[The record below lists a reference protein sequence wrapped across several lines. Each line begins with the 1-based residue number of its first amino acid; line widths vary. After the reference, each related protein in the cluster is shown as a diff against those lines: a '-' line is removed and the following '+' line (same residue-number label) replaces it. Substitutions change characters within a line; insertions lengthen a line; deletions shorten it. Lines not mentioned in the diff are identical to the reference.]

1 MAAGSAAAAA
11 DPASSGRVLPPDT
24 IVMIQSKAMTDNP
37 ALRLLRAARLMGPVP
52 TTTIL
57 DRPTGEA
64 LRLARRQTRTGAERP
79 DYQHT
84 AHWVLCDVRLA
95 KGIIVEGAMRLTP
108 PQPGRINPKIT
119 RATAIV
125 AHFDGRH
132 VDLVRNGERQRVRLA
147 SGDTFPLRVRLAEDP
162 PNPITGLMPGH
173 PDEALPIGAWSRPLN
188 PGDFIQDVL
197 ALTPR
202 I

>member
-1 MAAGSAAAAA
+1 M
-11 DPASSGRVLPPDT
+11 V
-24 IVMIQSKAMTDNP
+24 QSRAMTTKT
-37 ALRLLRAARLMGPVP
+37 AIRLMRAARLLGPMP
-52 TTTIL
+52 TTTTL
-57 DRPTGEA
+57 DRPNGES
-64 LRLARRQTRTGAERP
+64 LRLARRTTRVGAERP
-79 DYQHT
+79 EYQHT

-95 KGIIVEGAMRLTP
+95 NGMIVEGALRLTP

-125 AHFDGRH
+125 AHLGGLH
-132 VDLVRNGERQRVRLA
+132 IDLVRNGERQRVRLA
-147 SGDTFPLRVRLAEDP
+147 SGDTFPLRVRLGEMP

-173 PDEALPIGAWSRPLN
+173 PDMELPTGAWSRPLN
-188 PGDFIQDVL
+188 PMDFIHDVL